1 MKKKTVVFTATGF
14 LLFLSA
20 CAGGEAEGA
29 KALPGPQESVY
40 TEENMETEAG
50 QKAGAGAIPKEETKE
65 PADKGGE
72 PETTPVIYESG
83 DRYLEISLP
92 DTWEYRI
99 KTVEDMEQEDD
110 LMICAIDFWPEA
122 YPEAVFK
129 LGYCEMFGMCGTG
142 VTTERMELS
151 NGMTGYK
158 YYERMEAEN
167 TLWLTIIFDQPDDG
181 QKNGLY
187 AIMAS
192 PELSAWEQTEPE
204 FEEILDSVRVG
215 PQTER

>member
-1 MKKKTVVFTATGF
+1 M
-14 LLFLSA
+14 
-20 CAGGEAEGA
+20 
-29 KALPGPQESVY
+29 
-40 TEENMETEAG
+40 
-50 QKAGAGAIPKEETKE
+50 
-65 PADKGGE
+65 
-72 PETTPVIYESG
+72 
-83 DRYLEISLP
+83 
-92 DTWEYRI
+92 
-99 KTVEDMEQEDD
+99 
-110 LMICAIDFWPEA
+110 
-122 YPEAVFK
+122 
-129 LGYCEMFGMCGTG
+129 
-142 VTTERMELS
+142 TTERMELS